1 MYRCCASIYKPP
13 GCGPGHDETFHGKK
27 KRRVSLGPSQP
38 PAEGRV
44 RVVAPRAQARH
55 DPHRTSVSQEVAEQS
70 AVGEVMVRSLIRSQ
84 LRLALVVTA
93 GFMAALLICWA
104 LVHWMPTFAD
114 WHILGIPAAWLL
126 LGVGVYPVIGA
137 CAWLYVR
144 AATKNENQYRDLVD
158 ER

>member
-1 MYRCCASIYKPP
+1 MS
-13 GCGPGHDETFHGKK
+13 F
-27 KRRVSLGPSQP
+27 GPSRP
-38 PAEGRV
+38 PAQGRV
-44 RVVAPRAQARH
+44 RVSAPRAQARRIV
-55 DPHRTSVSQEVAEQS
+55 DGTSVSDEVAQQS

-93 GFMAALLICWA
+93 GFMASLLLCWG
-104 LVHWMPTFAD
+104 LTRWIPLFSD
-114 WHILGIPAAWLL
+114 WRILGVPVPWLI

-158 ER
+158 GK

>member
-1 MYRCCASIYKPP
+1 MSI
-13 GCGPGHDETFHGKK
+13 
-27 KRRVSLGPSQP
+27 GPSRP

-44 RVVAPRAQARH
+44 RVSAPRAQARRILQ
-55 DPHRTSVSQEVAEQS
+55 RTSVSDEVAQQS

-93 GFMAALLICWA
+93 GFMASLLLCWG
-104 LVHWMPTFAD
+104 LVRWIPLFTD
-114 WHILGIPAAWLL
+114 WRILGIPVPWLI
-126 LGVGVYPVIGA
+126 LGVGVYPIMGA

-158 ER
+158 EK

>member
-1 MYRCCASIYKPP
+1 MSI
-13 GCGPGHDETFHGKK
+13 
-27 KRRVSLGPSQP
+27 GPSRP

-44 RVVAPRAQARH
+44 RVAAPRAQARH
-55 DPHRTSVSQEVAEQS
+55 IPNRISVSQEVAEQS

-93 GFMAALLICWA
+93 GFIAALLLCWA
-104 LVHWMPTFAD
+104 LVHLVPTFAD
-114 WHILGIPAAWLL
+114 WRILGIPAPWLL

-158 ER
+158 EK